1 MQREDTNMQ
10 QVITQKGLQKRKR
23 NRLDMQRLVS
33 EERNR
38 DNKTIESSYSVPLLI
53 DLLILGLDLRI
64 FL

>member
-10 QVITQKGLQKRKR
+10 QIITQKGLQKRKR

-38 DNKTIESSYSVPLLI
+38 DNKTIESSYSVPLSI
-53 DLLILGLDLRI
+53 DLLIFGLDLRI